1 MAQPPAHQP
10 PAPQPAAFDPDAAA
24 QPGTGIFGLPH
35 TFEQA
40 GCVLVPAPFDATTSY
55 GGGASAGPEAILNA
69 SAQVDLFDLQFG
81 RIYEFGLF
89 MQDID
94 PTMLA
99 RSAEARKLAEPIIAK
114 AGADPDDPADAAALK
129 KINEAS
135 EWINTLVH
143 DRFKRVLDSGR
154 VPGLIGG
161 DHSTPFGAIKAC
173 AEKAAAS
180 GEPLGILHVDAHM
193 DLRDA
198 FEGFTWSHASIM
210 FNVLRRIPN
219 VRRIAQVGIRD
230 FGEGELRVAAEPAPP
245 VTSPMNPND
254 SWMIDPHAASGPAT
268 RVVTHFDLDLFRRHS
283 RGESWEATCQQI
295 IAALPRLVYISFDID
310 ALDPDLC
317 PHTGTPVPGGLS
329 FNHASVL
336 LETLARS
343 GRRVIGFDL
352 NEVCPGPEGSG
363 EWDANVGARML
374 YKLCGCAYR
383 SVRGW

>member
-1 MAQPPAHQP
+1 MAQHPSQHASNAPAS
-10 PAPQPAAFDPDAAA
+10 FDPDAAA
-24 QPGTGIFGLPH
+24 QPGTGVFGLPH

-40 GCVLVPAPFDATTSY
+40 GCVLIPAPFDATTSY
-55 GGGASAGPEAILNA
+55 GGGASAGPAAILAA

-81 RIYEFGLF
+81 RVYEFGLF

-94 PTMLA
+94 AAMQA
-99 RSAEARKLAEPIIAK
+99 RSSEARALAEPIIAK
-114 AGADPDDPADAAALK
+114 AGADPEDVGDRAILK
-129 KINEAS
+129 KVDEAS
-135 EWINTLVH
+135 EWMNAQVY
-143 DRFKRVLDSGR
+143 DRVKHVLDSGR
-154 VPGLIGG
+154 VPGLVGG

-219 VRRIAQVGIRD
+219 VRRLVQVGIRD

-245 VTSPMNPND
+245 LTSPMNPND
-254 SWMIDPHAASGPAT
+254 SWMTDAPVAAGPVT

-283 RGESWEATCQQI
+283 RGEAWEATCQQI
-295 IAALPRLVYISFDID
+295 VAALPRLVYISFDID
-310 ALDPDLC
+310 GLDPAMC

-329 FNHASVL
+329 FNHAAVL

-343 GRRVIGFDL
+343 GRRVVGFDL
-352 NEVCPGPEGSG
+352 NEVCPSPDESN
-363 EWDANVGARML
+363 EWDANVGARIL
-374 YKLCGCAYR
+374 YKLCGCVYR